1 MTVCYPGA
9 GSVAAVLF
17 GVFGNVIR
25 LALDGWEDLAE
36 FRLVGGQWLSE
47 ENEVVEIESS
57 PEPWCP
63 EELCAPPCLLAAVCP
78 APSAPAWVN

>member
-25 LALDGWEDLAE
+25 LALDGWDDIAE
-36 FRLVGGQWLSE
+36 FRLVDGQWFSE
-47 ENEVVEIESS
+47 EDERVNIESS

-63 EELCAPPCLLAAVCP
+63 EELGEPPCLLVRVCP
-78 APSAPAWVN
+78 APAAAAWVN